1 MIAILAPALFVLT
14 ASFSPQASS
23 AHTQSS
29 ATAHSAASFDQLALE
44 ARLAR
49 EENHTDAAIDLYRRS
64 LKLKP
69 EWDEGL
75 WYLGMALY
83 EKGSYLEACDVLRH
97 YLALD
102 PQSAVG
108 WALLGMSEFQTRQYA
123 RVLDHLN
130 KSTTLGLGD
139 SRKLMLA
146 VNYVTAILLTRSE
159 QYDDATSLLYR
170 VRGEGEIEAN
180 LEVPFGLAA
189 LRVPLLPNEIPAERR
204 EMVHLAGKAVVALE
218 AQRYED
224 AEKFLNALE
233 AAYPNQPGVHF
244 LFGAYLLGVR
254 PDDGIKEMKR
264 EIGISPWNVPARV
277 RLAEEYQKRKDID
290 QATVYAQEAL
300 KLDPK
305 ESAALMLLGECLL
318 AKGDSAGGIRELE
331 AARDAAP
338 DTVQLHWDLLRAYTA
353 AGRKEDAAKEKSE
366 IERLSKD
373 DAQQ

>member
-14 ASFSPQASS
+14 ASFSPPVSS
-23 AHTQSS
+23 AHSQG
-29 ATAHSAASFDQLALE
+29 AAAHSAAGFDELALE

-49 EENHTDAAIDLYRRS
+49 AENRNDAAIELYRKA

-75 WYLGMALY
+75 WNLGDALY

-102 PQSAVG
+102 PQSAIG

-123 RVLDHLN
+123 RVLGHLN
-130 KSTTLGLGD
+130 KGTTLGLGG
-139 SRKLMLA
+139 SRKMMLA
-146 VNYVTAILLTRSE
+146 VDYVTAILLTRSE

-170 VRGEGEIEAN
+170 VRGEGELEAN

-189 LRVPLLPNEIPAERR
+189 LRLPLLPNEIPADRR
-204 EMVHLAGKAVVALE
+204 EMIHMAGKAVVALE
-218 AQRYED
+218 GQRYED
-224 AEKFLNALE
+224 AEKLLNALE
-233 AAYPNQPGVHF
+233 AAYPDQPGVHF
-244 LFGAYLLGVR
+244 LIGAYLLGVR
-254 PDDGIKEMKR
+254 PDDGIREMKR
-264 EIGISPWNVPARV
+264 EIEVSPWTVPARV
-277 RLAEEYQKRKDID
+277 RLAEEYQKRKEID
-290 QATVYAQEAL
+290 QSMVYAQEAL

-318 AKGDSAGGIRELE
+318 AKGDAAGGIRELE
-331 AARDAAP
+331 AARDSAP

>member
-14 ASFSPQASS
+14 ASFSPPASS
-23 AHTQSS
+23 AHSQG
-29 ATAHSAASFDQLALE
+29 AAAHSAASFDELALE

-49 EENHTDAAIDLYRRS
+49 EENRNDAVIELYRQA

-75 WYLGMALY
+75 WYLGEALY

-102 PQSAVG
+102 PQSAIG
-108 WALLGMSEFQTRQYA
+108 WALLGLSEFQTRQYA
-123 RVLDHLN
+123 RVLGHLD
-130 KSTTLGLGD
+130 KGTTLGLGEN
-139 SRKLMLA
+139 RKTLLA
-146 VNYVTAILLTRSE
+146 VDYVTAILLTRSE

-170 VRGEGEIEAN
+170 VRGEGEIESN

-189 LRVPLLPNEIPAERR
+189 LRVPLLPDEIPADRR
-204 EMVHLAGKAVVALE
+204 EMIQMAGKAVVALE
-218 AQRYED
+218 AQRYDE
-224 AEKFLNALE
+224 AEKLLTELE
-233 AAYPNQPGVHF
+233 AAYPDQPGVHF

-254 PDDGIKEMKR
+254 SDDGIREMKR
-264 EIGISPWNVPARV
+264 EIEISPWNVPARV
-277 RLAEEYQKRKDID
+277 RLAEEYLKRKEID
-290 QATVYAQEAL
+290 QAMVYTQEAL
-300 KLDPK
+300 KLEPK
-305 ESAALMLLGECLL
+305 ESAALMLMGECLL
-318 AKGDSAGGIRELE
+318 AKGDSAGGIRQLE
-331 AARDAAP
+331 AARDSAP
-338 DTVQLHWDLLRAYTA
+338 DMVQLHWDLLRAYTA